1 MLFCI
6 TGSADGLP
14 RLLHLADLD
23 VPALWC
29 SAYMRKRA
37 SGAIVTVAVLVCIA
51 GYGSARHAAAEAQP
65 TVSRA
70 VMAQVSAQPIRAANY
85 RSHGVSAQETPR
97 LYAAKAGL
105 NSAMAAAPAASIS
118 VISYPNWAGYAVRGG
133 PFRSV
138 SAQWTVPAGHC
149 GHGES
154 QAAFWVGM
162 DMTTVEQTGVAL
174 DCSSNGALSYSGWY
188 QMYPSAPVGFSNP
201 VKAGDHMIG
210 SVTYESRGRFTL
222 KLADTTAHWSR
233 SVSANGYRSPRATA
247 EVITEASFG
256 PLANFATVHF
266 GGMMV
271 DGRPVGRD
279 NPQRIDMVASGRQ
292 LAGTGGLRADANFD
306 VTWRHG

>member
-6 TGSADGLP
+6 AGSADGLP

-37 SGAIVTVAVLVCIA
+37 SGAIVTVAALVCIA
-51 GYGSARHAAAEAQP
+51 GYVSARHAAAEAQP

-70 VMAQVSAQPIRAANY
+70 VMAQVGAQPIRAANY
-85 RSHGVSAQETPR
+85 RSHGVSAQEAPR
-97 LYAAKAGL
+97 LYAAQAGL

-138 SAQWTVPAGHC
+138 SAQRTVPSGLC
-149 GHGES
+149 GHVES

-201 VKAGDHMIG
+201 VKAGDHMIARLDGVAEADG
-210 SVTYESRGRFTL
+210 SGWVHLVPTRVRKCAIAAAVESYARLLNRGHVHTDPESGLRLDVTAESRGHRPL
-222 KLADTTAHWSR
+222 GRHA
-233 SVSANGYRSPRATA
+233 PERATA
-247 EVITEASFG
+247 DCISSPVRVRDHRDT
-256 PLANFATVHF
+256 
-266 GGMMV
+266 
-271 DGRPVGRD
+271 GRGCC
-279 NPQRIDMVASGRQ
+279 
-292 LAGTGGLRADANFD
+292 
-306 VTWRHG
+306 RHG